1 MKEKLTGNLKRTV
14 KENLE
19 NTVKIIKLKEAY
31 LWPKQEKQLQ
41 TPRTSI
47 YEQEES

>member
-1 MKEKLTGNLKRTV
+1 VPFKIHIGNVARQESMKEKLTGNLKRTV

-31 LWPKQEKQLQ
+31 L
-41 TPRTSI
+41 
-47 YEQEES
+47 